1 MDSQTIWLSIVGAR
15 PQFIKLA
22 PLARAIAAHNQ
33 SGKAPIRH
41 LILHTGQHYD
51 PGLSDVFFDE
61 LEIPKADHHLGVGSG
76 SHGKQTAK
84 MLENIEAT
92 LIAEKPSVVIIYG
105 DTNSTIAG
113 SLAAAKLHIPVAHIE
128 AGLRSFNRKMPEE
141 INRVMADHASD
152 LLLAPTHVAVGHLTR
167 EGLGDRTVLTGDIM
181 YDAVL
186 QNVIL
191 AQEKATIGD
200 KLGLKAE
207 TYALATCHRAENT
220 DDPQRL
226 MSILNTLNEIAANR
240 FPVVLPLHPRTANQ
254 LKTHHPDWTPHSNLQ
269 LIDPVGYL
277 DMMHLVAHARM
288 ILTDSGGLQKEAFFL
303 NRPCITMRDE
313 TEWTE
318 TVTEGGNVIVG
329 ADSDK
334 IREAVAAWESR
345 ISSGTADFSSAVQKA
360 FGKGDAAEIILNSI
374 ASRLG

>member
-1 MDSQTIWLSIVGAR
+1 MDSQTTWLSIVGAR

-22 PLARAIAAHNQ
+22 PLARAIAAHNR
-33 SGKAPIRH
+33 SGKMPIKH

-61 LEIPKADHHLGVGSG
+61 LEIPRADHHLGVGSG

-167 EGLGDRTVLTGDIM
+167 EGLGERTVLTGDIM

-200 KLGLKAE
+200 TLGIQAE

-220 DDPQRL
+220 DDPKRL
-226 MSILNTLNEIAANR
+226 MSILNTLNEVADNR
-240 FPVVLPLHPRTANQ
+240 FPVVLPLHPRTANR
-254 LKTHHPDWTPHSNLQ
+254 LKTHHPDWEPHTNLH

-318 TVTEGGNVIVG
+318 TVKEGGNVIVG

-334 IREAVAAWESR
+334 IREAVVGWEAR
-345 ISSGTADFSSAVQKA
+345 ISAGTADFSSAVEKA
-360 FGKGDAAEIILNSI
+360 FGKGDAAKIILDSI
-374 ASRLG
+374 ASRLS